1 MQIEIDAKH
10 TECNWDERIRASSG
24 QSGPHPEGSEAW
36 KWGTFKQTNID
47 EKGLMDRYANIKP
60 WNHNRVRL
68 RVPPGQ
74 LDYVNASAI
83 ELASPSDRSRPPL
96 RYIAMQGPTPPSIPY
111 VWRMIA
117 EQVKSP
123 VVIVQLTN
131 YVENGHIKC
140 DQYFPDGQEGE
151 SWDLNEDDVWEDGWR
166 ATLTFEAM
174 EYVGNGTIEKSRLRL
189 DVEGEDQ
196 PIIVW
201 HFLYTKWPDFGVPG
215 LDDLDSFFELMRL
228 SREHSSPDGP
238 RIVHC
243 SAGVGRT
250 GTFISLEHLIRE
262 LDVSGLCD
270 PTTNGNG
277 KPKPY
282 DAYDP
287 VFITV
292 DKLRQQRR
300 GMVQGDPQYR
310 FIYQVMRKLWED
322 RHKDLAADDDDDD
335 EDMAEGGA
343 SIQRQDDAASKS
355 DMGSDPF
362 YEQDNNDD
370 DDDDDDGGAQVK

>member
-1 MQIEIDAKH
+1 
-10 TECNWDERIRASSG
+10 
-24 QSGPHPEGSEAW
+24 
-36 KWGTFKQTNID
+36 
-47 EKGLMDRYANIKP
+47 MDRYANIKP

-74 LDYVNASAI
+74 LDYVNASTI

-96 RYIAMQGPTPPSIPY
+96 RYIAMQGPTEPSIPY
-111 VWRMIA
+111 VWRMIS

-140 DQYFPDGQEGE
+140 DQYFPDGHEGE
-151 SWDLNEDDVWEDGWR
+151 TWELNEDDVWEDGWR
-166 ATLTFEAM
+166 ATLTFEAL
-174 EYVGNGTIEKSRLRL
+174 EFVGDGSIEKSRLRL

-196 PIIVW
+196 PIVVW

-228 SREHSSPDGP
+228 SREHSSPAGP

-270 PTTNGNG
+270 PQMNGNV

-322 RHKDLAADDDDDD
+322 RHRNLVPDEDDD

-355 DMGSDPF
+355 DVGSDPF

-370 DDDDDDGGAQVK
+370 DEDDDDGGAQVKQDAMVDGKL